1 MSVNI
6 IGPPGSGKTTLSKKL
21 SKELQTEIINL
32 DELFEKLND
41 KSKVLTHLEKCILS
55 KQKIII
61 DGTYCSIL
69 SNTRLGKTDVFI
81 LLEKNPFICTTR
93 IIKRNIFKKE
103 LFNNEK
109 LSLKILKVIFV
120 FNRLYRKILLSKIP
134 SQKIFILK

>member
-1 MSVNI
+1 MSINI

-81 LLEKNPFICTTR
+81 LRKESTKNCNKEKY
-93 IIKRNIFKKE
+93 FKKE
-103 LFNNEK
+103 LLITKN
-109 LSLKILKVIFV
+109 
-120 FNRLYRKILLSKIP
+120 
-134 SQKIFILK
+134 